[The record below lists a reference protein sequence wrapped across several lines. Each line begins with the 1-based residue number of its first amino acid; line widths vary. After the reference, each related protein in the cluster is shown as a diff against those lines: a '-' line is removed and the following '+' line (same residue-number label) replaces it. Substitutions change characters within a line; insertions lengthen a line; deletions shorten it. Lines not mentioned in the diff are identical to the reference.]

1 MKQLNQTDNPDE
13 FFEKYGFTSY
23 VTMKH
28 PDFKDS
34 TMTFI
39 GLEANYVQRLERE
52 VADCKKYIQH
62 QHEKL
67 EWLRD
72 REFYCYKEGK
82 KNP

>member
-1 MKQLNQTDNPDE
+1 MKQLNQKDNPEE
-13 FFEKYGFTSY
+13 FFEKYGFRST

-34 TMTFI
+34 NMHFE
-39 GLEANYVQRLERE
+39 GLEANYVQRIERE
-52 VADCKKYIQH
+52 VAECRKYIAH
-62 QHEKL
+62 LNEKL